1 MSKRNEKGNI
11 LLMVFVCICFVVAP
25 TLMFL
30 CEACLQI
37 VARSRAQSVVE
48 AAGLIAANDLSKII
62 VDDDHFGLVS
72 LSNYPPIGK
81 GTCAPDGEPLPI
93 TGINTLVG
101 TIRQNAIVAQEL
113 QNAQMNYLV
122 DRDKDALDKSI
133 EELNRSFAE
142 CLNSKAGASETK
154 NKWLDL
160 QGNAITPNEDVE
172 SFLRKNLPENVE
184 IESIKLTHGWLEG
197 EGDTTIS
204 LPLPASLA
212 QIPIT
217 KAQIN
222 SYRPFVNVQAAR
234 RNFTFAGVGPKSSL
248 VSGGAFRAAD
258 KNHICSIVR
267 LECVL
272 KLQSLGK
279 IKIPLYDESM
289 NRAYCVAT
297 CQPFAMPDSG
307 PKGAMTLR
315 FTGGPVAGLRSWSD
329 FLRDGTF
336 RDNRVTTYDAVGG
349 DYPLDSEARMQ
360 QISPAVV
367 PTTSN
372 QFAEHF
378 YYWLRNGHTKPRID
392 AVLEMVN
399 AQFQSGPNEIY
410 AYEFANNGDISR
422 RVISKDPFPIGV
434 TADSQYSTIADT
446 NVQGGVAPIIIFRND
461 VKNLSRESG
470 GKHCGQPLTGYP
482 LNWCELSEYGGDP
495 HVAVKL
501 GKGRLGTRLT
511 IVDPTG
517 TASTDEAIN
526 DPNFGL
532 FKSFNGEELFSQP
545 RRSFYSGGLALDIEI
560 GGTSTLTVP
569 TMQNASWSK
578 LPGKRII

>member
-1 MSKRNEKGNI
+1 MTKRNRKGNI

-62 VDDDHFGLVS
+62 VDDAHFGLVS

-101 TIRQNAIVAQEL
+101 TVRQNAIIAQEL
-113 QNAQMNYLV
+113 QNAQMDYLV

-133 EELNRSFAE
+133 AELNRTFTE
-142 CLNSKAGASETK
+142 CLNSKTGASDSK
-154 NKWLDL
+154 DKWLDL
-160 QGNAITPNEDVE
+160 QANPITPNEDVE
-172 SFLRKNLPENVE
+172 AFLRKNLPENVE
-184 IESIKLTHGWLEG
+184 IESIKLSHGWLEG

-204 LPLPASLA
+204 VPLPANLA
-212 QIPIT
+212 QMPIT
-217 KAQIN
+217 SKTN
-222 SYRPFVNVQAAR
+222 TYRPFINIAAAR
-234 RNFTFAGVGPKSSL
+234 RNFNFAGVGPKSSL
-248 VSGGAFRAAD
+248 VSSSAFRPAD

-297 CQPFAMPDSG
+297 CQPFAMPDTG

-360 QISPAVV
+360 QCSPAVV

-495 HVAVKL
+495 HVAVNL

-511 IVDPTG
+511 IVDPSG

-532 FKSFNGEELFSQP
+532 FKTFNGEELFSQP

-560 GGTSTLTVP
+560 GGTSAPTVP

-578 LPGKRII
+578 LPGKRLI

>member
-1 MSKRNEKGNI
+1 MTKRNKKGNI
-11 LLMVFVCICFVVAP
+11 LLMVFVCICFLVAP
-25 TLMFL
+25 TLMFM
-30 CEACLQI
+30 CECCLQI

-62 VDDDHFGLVS
+62 IDDSHYGLVS

-81 GTCAPDGEPLPI
+81 GTCAPDGEPLPV

-101 TIRQNAIVAQEL
+101 TVRQNAIVAQEL
-113 QNAQMNYLV
+113 QNAQMSFLV
-122 DRDKDALDKSI
+122 DRDKEALDKSI
-133 EELNRSFAE
+133 DELNATFSE
-142 CLNSKAGASETK
+142 CLKSSAGNNSKKE
-154 NKWLDL
+154 KWLDI
-160 QGNAITPNEDVE
+160 QANPITPTEDVE
-172 SFLRKNLPENVE
+172 TFLRNNLPENVK
-184 IESIKLTHGWLEG
+184 IESIKLTNGWLEG
-197 EGDTTIS
+197 EGDSTIS
-204 LPLPASLA
+204 VPQPASLA
-212 QIPIT
+212 QISNT
-217 KAQIN
+217 TSN
-222 SYRPFVNVQAAR
+222 NGSYRPFVNVPAAR
-234 RNFTFAGVGPKSSL
+234 RNFNFAGVGAKSSL
-248 VSGGAFRAAD
+248 VSSSAFRAAD
-258 KNHICSIVR
+258 KKHICSIVR

-272 KLQSLGK
+272 KLESLGK
-279 IKIPLYDESM
+279 IKIPFYDEAM
-289 NRAYCVAT
+289 NKAYCVAT

-336 RDNRVTTYDAVGG
+336 RDNKVTTYDAVGG
-349 DYPLDSEARMQ
+349 DYPLDAEARMLQ
-360 QISPAVV
+360 SSPAVV

-392 AVLEMVN
+392 AVIEMVN

-410 AYEFANNGDISR
+410 AYEFANDGAISR
-422 RVISKDPFPIGV
+422 RIISKDPFPIGV
-434 TADSQYSTIADT
+434 TAESQYSTIADT
-446 NVQGGVAPIIIFRND
+446 NVQGGIAPIIIFRND
-461 VKNLSRESG
+461 VKNLSRENG

-495 HVAVKL
+495 HVAVAL
-501 GKGRLGTRLT
+501 GKGRLGTHLT

-517 TASTDEAIN
+517 AASTEEAIN

-532 FKSFNGEELFSQP
+532 FKTFNGEELFSQP

-560 GGTSTLTVP
+560 GGTSAPTTP
-569 TMQNASWSK
+569 TMENASWSK